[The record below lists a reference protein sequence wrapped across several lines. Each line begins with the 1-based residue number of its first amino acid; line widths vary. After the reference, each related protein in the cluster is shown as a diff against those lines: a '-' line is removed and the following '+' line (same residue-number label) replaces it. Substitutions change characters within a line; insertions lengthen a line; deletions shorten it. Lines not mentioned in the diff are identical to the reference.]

1 MKIKNSFSALVLSLV
16 TIWLPAHA
24 RDYAI
29 EVILFA
35 HVDGLNKTQ
44 EQFPVDQRII
54 SSNDGLVI
62 DNEFPSS
69 HSMSNESDQ
78 TSHLWR
84 AVPESEFILTDAV
97 AQLERSSKY
106 RVLQHLAWIQPMVDK
121 NNTHAIR
128 INGGRELSSE
138 HPERLPAQAVQN
150 PRLAALFGNLF
161 KPVSNSELYELEG
174 TISVAITR
182 YIHVYADLVFR
193 AKDYNVV
200 TTEQGL
206 LVADQLQDFKI
217 NLYRKMKS
225 RELHYLDHP
234 LIGMLVEATPIEQQ
248 EDSQ

>member
-16 TIWLPAHA
+16 TIWLPAYA

-128 INGGRELSSE
+128 INGGRELSLS
-138 HPERLPAQAVQN
+138 L
-150 PRLAALFGNLF
+150 
-161 KPVSNSELYELEG
+161 
-174 TISVAITR
+174 
-182 YIHVYADLVFR
+182 IH
-193 AKDYNVV
+193 
-200 TTEQGL
+200 
-206 LVADQLQDFKI
+206 I
-217 NLYRKMKS
+217 
-225 RELHYLDHP
+225 
-234 LIGMLVEATPIEQQ
+234 
-248 EDSQ
+248 